1 MSSSPLVPSTPDS
14 PVSNSVSP
22 SSAGAQRSHQTAV
35 RLDGRPLALAIAALA
50 VGGFAL
56 GATEFTIMGLLEEMR
71 ADLGVD
77 YAQGGHVISAYA
89 LGVVIGAPILSTI
102 GAKRRQRAVAALLA
116 AFIAIANVSSFFAPT
131 FGWMLVS
138 RFASGLPH
146 GAYFGV
152 AAVIAASL
160 ADPARRG
167 RAIASVMLGLSI
179 ANVVGVPFATWFGQ
193 QFGWRTMFLLVGLL
207 GVTTLILILAF
218 VPDLP
223 VRPGASIKR
232 ELGSLRRPQL
242 WMTLLVGTVGFG
254 GFFAVYSYIAPI
266 MTEVA
271 GVRAAL
277 LPLVVA
283 LYGVGM
289 VVGNVVGGR
298 LADRS
303 VMGSIYGVM
312 TAIAVVLL
320 LFPLAATMP
329 WTACL
334 FVFLVGA
341 SGSTLIPPLQARLLD
356 VSSDAPSLAS
366 SLNHSSLNMANA
378 LGAALGG
385 AVITAGWGFTSPAL
399 AGAALAVLGLGVA
412 LISGGMD
419 RRHPRPTSGV
429 TTDLVDTGASVG
441 DGTAPPPVPT
451 ASTNARVS

>member
-1 MSSSPLVPSTPDS
+1 MSPYPPSPGSSRSASSTSSSSTHDS
-14 PVSNSVSP
+14 
-22 SSAGAQRSHQTAV
+22 AQQSV
-35 RLDGRPLALAIAALA
+35 RLSGRPLALAIGALA

-77 YAQGGHVISAYA
+77 YAQGGHIISAYA
-89 LGVVIGAPILSTI
+89 LGVVVGAPVLATI
-102 GAKRRQRAVAALLA
+102 GAKRPQRAVALLLA
-116 AFIAIANVSSFFAPT
+116 AFIALANISSFFAPG
-131 FGWMLVS
+131 FGWMLVT

-193 QFGWRTMFLLVGLL
+193 QFGWRSMFLLVGVL
-207 GVTTLILILAF
+207 GVSTLILVRAF
-218 VPDLP
+218 VPDIP
-223 VRPGASIKR
+223 VRPGASIRR

-266 MTEVA
+266 ITEVA
-271 GVRAAL
+271 GISAVF
-277 LPLVVA
+277 LPFVVA

-289 VVGNVVGGR
+289 VVGNIIGGR

-303 VMGSIYGVM
+303 VMGSIYGAM

-320 LFPLAATMP
+320 LFPLAATVP

-341 SGSTLIPPLQARLLD
+341 TGSTLIPPLQARLLD
-356 VSSDAPSLAS
+356 VSADAPSLAS
-366 SLNHSSLNMANA
+366 SLNHSSLNTANA

-385 AVITAGWGFTSPAL
+385 AVITAGWGFTAPAL
-399 AGAALAVLGLGVA
+399 VGAALAVLGLAVA
-412 LISGGMD
+412 LLSGAPD
-419 RRHPRPTSGV
+419 RRRRHTHTMSQTGPSTIAKAGTTSAEA
-429 TTDLVDTGASVG
+429 LR
-441 DGTAPPPVPT
+441 
-451 ASTNARVS
+451 AR